1 MSYAKTAE
9 EYALNPAMSK
19 FVCSSEGAAA
29 TFKEGATKLQTGD
42 TSKFVFMSH
51 GWSSDDVSVRMSG
64 SPLRKTVSMTF
75 TVSDR
80 KDGNRSGA
88 TPTVT
93 QEFEISTQDL
103 LKLVDELNAFAEN
116 TVTMQKASE
125 EARIKYHDYRRE
137 NGDDLDSCWC

>member
-9 EYALNPAMSK
+9 EYVLNPVMSK
-19 FVCSSEGAAA
+19 FICSSEGAAV
-29 TFKEGATKLQTGD
+29 TFKEGATQLQTGD

-51 GWSSDDVSVRMSG
+51 GWNSDDVTVRMSG
-64 SPLRKTVSMTF
+64 SPTRKAVSMTF
-75 TVSDR
+75 NVSVR
-80 KDGNRSGA
+80 KDGSRSDSCS
-88 TPTVT
+88 TVT

-125 EARIKYHDYRRE
+125 EARDKYRDYRRE
-137 NGDDLDSCWC
+137 NGDDLDNCWC